1 MCVCVCVCADIYG
14 VCVCCVTAEFSV
26 TKYLI
31 QVRGSLWCQS
41 TQSLF
46 PGARAQRRIERPALF
61 ATRGFGDASYTP
73 GTTRARSQAD
83 TKTPL
88 YSAFHKPRIAVLHA
102 LLGQA

>member
-1 MCVCVCVCADIYG
+1 MSQNISFRSEG
-14 VCVCCVTAEFSV
+14 LWSEH
-26 TKYLI
+26 TKAF
-31 QVRGSLWCQS
+31 
-41 TQSLF
+41 F
-46 PGARAQRRIERPALF
+46 PRAQRRIERPALF

>member
-1 MCVCVCVCADIYG
+1 MRPGPGLDQKRRD
-14 VCVCCVTAEFSV
+14 E
-26 TKYLI
+26 TK
-31 QVRGSLWCQS
+31 Q
-41 TQSLF
+41 
-46 PGARAQRRIERPALF
+46 RAWGRLALF

>member
-1 MCVCVCVCADIYG
+1 MCVCVCADIYG

-31 QVRGSLWCQS
+31 QVRGLLVRESQKP
-41 TQSLF
+41 F
-46 PGARAQRRIERPALF
+46 PRAQRRIERPALF
-61 ATRGFGDASYTP
+61 ATQGFGDASYTP